1 MEKLKKAEEIILQI
15 KEKRKQEDIK
25 TCFSNLKS
33 LSDVLNDLNKIHDS
47 IFTKIKEKLIEE
59 CNKEKEYYIEKII
72 FLSYNSFKDKIDIE
86 DSRNEL
92 EQLLLDIQKSSF
104 YQEYKNDIRI
114 QLMEINMPRENIDF
128 RDAITKLKILQKKFF
143 DEYLSKDIEEDIKAY
158 ECEIANKELKEV
170 KELLKNKEFGIV
182 LDKMD
187 KLLKEM
193 TYSENFQITAENY
206 IEALEN
212 KIEKKIEEGNKK
224 ISELEIFENFLNKNK
239 YKLNN
244 YKFYKEK
251 LKALK
256 KNKISIKQEMDV
268 IEMGEYF
275 FNIQ

>member
-1 MEKLKKAEEIILQI
+1 MRKLQKAEEIILEI
-15 KEKRKQEDIK
+15 KEKRKQEKQEDIK

-33 LSDVLNDLNKIHDS
+33 LSDVLNDLNKIYDS

-114 QLMEINMPRENIDF
+114 QLMEIEMPRENIDF
-128 RDAITKLKILQKKFF
+128 RDVITKLKILQKKFF

-187 KLLKEM
+187 KL
-193 TYSENFQITAENY
+193 
-206 IEALEN
+206 
-212 KIEKKIEEGNKK
+212 
-224 ISELEIFENFLNKNK
+224 
-239 YKLNN
+239 
-244 YKFYKEK
+244 
-251 LKALK
+251 
-256 KNKISIKQEMDV
+256 
-268 IEMGEYF
+268 
-275 FNIQ
+275 